1 MRYFITAS
9 VLVAGALAQSTDDY
23 LKCARAALDTIDPST
38 FTTCTDKT
46 SKECFCANKS
56 ALETLTTSTVPACE
70 GLDLSTISSTL
81 CPSDGEA
88 APARHASKPMMLAD
102 KRAYAPEPAPRVV
115 YVTKTHTDCSCKS
128 TPVVEKPLHVSQI
141 PVNVP
146 ASSSLASVAAASST
160 PADREHGL
168 MGGAASSS
176 VVFGPQASGATP
188 SARPSGVDPTRFSPF
203 QGAAAVGASVNG
215 GVAALGVAA
224 VMAVMVAL

>member
-9 VLVAGALAQSTDDY
+9 VLVTGALSQSTDDY
-23 LKCARAALDTIDPST
+23 LKCASAAIGSIDPST

-46 SKECFCANKS
+46 SQECFCANKS
-56 ALETLTTSTVPACE
+56 ALETLTASTVPACA

-81 CPSDGEA
+81 CPSEREA
-88 APARHASKPMMLAD
+88 TPARHASKPMEMAD
-102 KRAYAPEPAPRVV
+102 KRAYVPEPAPRVV
-115 YVTKTHTDCSCKS
+115 YVTKTRSDCSCKS
-128 TPVVEKPLHVSQI
+128 TPVVENPLHVSQI
-141 PVNVP
+141 SVDVP

-160 PADREHGL
+160 PAGREHGL

-176 VVFGPQASGATP
+176 VAFGPQASGATP

-203 QGAAAVGASVNG
+203 QGAAAVGPSVNG
-215 GVAALGVAA
+215 GVAVLGVAA

>member
-1 MRYFITAS
+1 M
-9 VLVAGALAQSTDDY
+9 V
-23 LKCARAALDTIDPST
+23 
-38 FTTCTDKT
+38 
-46 SKECFCANKS
+46 
-56 ALETLTTSTVPACE
+56 
-70 GLDLSTISSTL
+70 
-81 CPSDGEA
+81 
-88 APARHASKPMMLAD
+88 LAD

-115 YVTKTHTDCSCKS
+115 YVTKTDCSCKS
-128 TPVVEKPLHVSQI
+128 TPVAEKLQHVSQI

-203 QGAAAVGASVNG
+203 QGAAAAGASVNG
-215 GVAALGVAA
+215 RVAVLGVAA

>member
-9 VLVAGALAQSTDDY
+9 LLVAGTLAQSTDDY
-23 LKCARAALDTIDPST
+23 LKCAKAALNTIDPST

-46 SKECFCANKS
+46 SEECFCANKS
-56 ALETLTTSTVPACE
+56 ALETLTTSTVPACA
-70 GLDLSTISSTL
+70 GLDLSTIASTL
-81 CPSDGEA
+81 CPSDREA
-88 APARHASKPMMLAD
+88 APARHASKPMEMAD

-128 TPVVEKPLHVSQI
+128 TPVVEKPQHVSQI
-141 PVNVP
+141 PVDVP
-146 ASSSLASVAAASST
+146 ASSSVASVAAASST

-203 QGAAAVGASVNG
+203 QGTAAAGASVNG
-215 GVAALGVAA
+215 GLAVLGVAA

>member
-9 VLVAGALAQSTDDY
+9 VLVTGALSQSTDDY
-23 LKCARAALDTIDPST
+23 LKCASAAIGSIDPST
-38 FTTCTDKT
+38 FTSCTDKT
-46 SKECFCANKS
+46 SQECFCANKS
-56 ALETLTTSTVPACE
+56 ALETLTTSTATACA

-81 CPSDGEA
+81 CPSDREA
-88 APARHASKPMMLAD
+88 TSPRHASKPMEMAD
-102 KRAYAPEPAPRVV
+102 KRAYVPEPAPRVV
-115 YVTKTHTDCSCKS
+115 YVTKTRSDCSCKS

-141 PVNVP
+141 SVDVP

-176 VVFGPQASGATP
+176 VAFGPQASGATP

-203 QGAAAVGASVNG
+203 QGAAAVGPSVNG
-215 GVAALGVAA
+215 GVAVLGVAA